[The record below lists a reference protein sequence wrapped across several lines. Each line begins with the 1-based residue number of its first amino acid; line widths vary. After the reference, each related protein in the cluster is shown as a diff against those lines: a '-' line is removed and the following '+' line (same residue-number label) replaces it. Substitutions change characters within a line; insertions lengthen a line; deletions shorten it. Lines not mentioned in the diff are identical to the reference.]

1 MNRRAATVAVTAV
14 VSFST
19 VAATLTFVRPAPQVR
34 LVEVKV
40 TGGGKTTT
48 ATPNMLGT
56 ADPKYVGSVTT
67 FSDDRFAF
75 SANLNSH
82 GLLLVIENKGA
93 ESAKVLWED
102 GAFIDEQN
110 ASHPLR
116 HESRAASE
124 ERGKRIF
131 EEMKRRLARGESSL
145 LKEEVLPPP
154 SSPTSVIISG
164 TQLDEW
170 VQAADLV
177 GESKKFLFPT
187 SDSASPIAGESAA
200 DVRARVEEKV
210 AAAKGNKYRY
220 LIPIRVGDERREY
233 LFTFVY
239 EGAEISVETR

>member
-1 MNRRAATVAVTAV
+1 MNSRAASVAVVGAV
-14 VSFST
+14 LFAWSAS
-19 VAATLTFVRPAPQVR
+19 ALTFVRPAPQVR

-40 TGGGKTTT
+40 TAGGKTST
-48 ATPNMLGT
+48 ATPDMLGT
-56 ADPKYVGSVTT
+56 ADPKYHGSVTT
-67 FSDDRFAF
+67 FSDDRLAF
-75 SANLNSH
+75 TANLNSH
-82 GLLLVIENKGA
+82 GLLLVVENKGG

-145 LKEEVLPPP
+145 LKEEELPP
-154 SSPTSVIISG
+154 SSPTSVIVAG

-220 LIPIRVGDERREY
+220 LIPIRIGDERREY

>member
-1 MNRRAATVAVTAV
+1 M

-19 VAATLTFVRPAPQVR
+19 VATALTFVRPAPQVR

-40 TGGGKTTT
+40 TGGGKTKT

-75 SANLNSH
+75 TANLNSH

-93 ESAKVLWED
+93 ESGKVLWED

-145 LKEEVLPPP
+145 LKEEELPP
-154 SSPTSVIISG
+154 SSPTSVIIGG
-164 TQLDEW
+164 TQVDEW
-170 VQAADLV
+170 VHAADLV
-177 GESKKFLFPT
+177 GKSKKLLFPT
-187 SDSASPIAGESAA
+187 TDSASPIAGESAA

-210 AAAKGNKYRY
+210 AAAQGNKYRY

>member
-1 MNRRAATVAVTAV
+1 VKLRAATVAVTAAV
-14 VSFST
+14 LFAN
-19 VAATLTFVRPAPQVR
+19 VAMALTFVRPAPQVR
-34 LVEVKV
+34 LVEVKA
-40 TGGGKTTT
+40 TAGGKTTT

-56 ADPKYVGSVTT
+56 ADPKYLGSVTT

-75 SANLNSH
+75 TANVSAH
-82 GLLLVIENKGA
+82 GLLLLIENKGA

-124 ERGKRIF
+124 ERGKRIL
-131 EEMKRRLARGESSL
+131 EDMKRRMARGESSL
-145 LKEEVLPPP
+145 LKEEELPP
-154 SSPTSVIISG
+154 SSPTSVIIAG
-164 TQLDEW
+164 TQVDEW
-170 VQAADLV
+170 VHAADLV
-177 GESKKFLFPT
+177 GKSKKFLFPT